1 MLRFF
6 GTQKKLGMT
15 KAVAPFVGYADIFP
29 KGDNG
34 SFVRATSR
42 LPNWGRCHGISRD
55 KGGYMRNTV

>member
-29 KGDNG
+29 ERGQREN
-34 SFVRATSR
+34 R
-42 LPNWGRCHGISRD
+42 LHGIRVEILRHASVFCVPKNLNR
-55 KGGYMRNTV
+55 